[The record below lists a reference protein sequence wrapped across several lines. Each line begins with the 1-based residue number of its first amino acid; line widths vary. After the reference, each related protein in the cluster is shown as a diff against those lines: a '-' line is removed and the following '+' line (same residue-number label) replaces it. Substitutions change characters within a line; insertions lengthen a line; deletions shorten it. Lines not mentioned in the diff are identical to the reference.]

1 MGEIVRMVDKHE
13 PGDRSR
19 INVRGTR
26 DGLVI
31 HFPEDPS
38 PLDLIQDLQDQIENA
53 GNFFRRGELVINYG
67 TRPPDQ
73 DEIGALL
80 VLLRG
85 RGVRLRTV
93 TAGTARYRNL
103 LQQWGFDQPRPRHGI
118 TEDPHEDQFP
128 EAERGAY
135 HIHEPLQPGDYIELD
150 GTLVVHGDV
159 SPGATIVA
167 SRSVIVWGTLRGMV
181 HAGSN
186 GDHSAVVCALRL
198 MPEELRIGSFR
209 TRASDDPDALPDIPA
224 MAKVVSNELVA
235 AVWRSGR

>member
-1 MGEIVRMVDKHE
+1 MVDKHE
-13 PGDRSR
+13 PGGRSR
-19 INVRGTR
+19 ITVRGTR

-53 GNFFRRGELVINYG
+53 GNFFRHGELVINYG

-80 VLLRG
+80 VLLRE

-93 TAGTARYRNL
+93 TAGTSRYRNL
-103 LQQWGFDQPRPRHGI
+103 LQQWGFDQPHSRHGVN
-118 TEDPHEDQFP
+118 EDPHQDQFP
-128 EAERGAY
+128 EPERRA
-135 HIHEPLQPGDYIELD
+135 HHVHEPLQPGDYIELD

-159 SPGATIVA
+159 SAGATIVA
-167 SRSVIVWGTLRGMV
+167 SGSVIVWGTLRGTV

-186 GDHSAVVCALRL
+186 GDDTAVICALRL
-198 MPEELRIGSFR
+198 MPEELRVGSFR
-209 TRASDDPDALPDIPA
+209 SRASEDPEDLPDIPA
-224 MAKVVSNELVA
+224 MAKVVNNELVA